1 MNGPDIGCVLVG
13 GGLASATAAER
24 LREGGYGDAITI
36 VWDEEARPYERPGL
50 SKEYLQGT
58 SARDSL
64 FVHPDD
70 WYASHEVAT
79 RFGEAVASVDPARSS
94 VRLASGETLPYRH
107 LVLATGATPR
117 RLPLPGIG
125 HDGVH
130 TLRRIG
136 DADALREEMTEGCR
150 VVVIGA
156 GWIGLEVAAAARLAG
171 AEVTVLESSL
181 VPLQRVLGDRL
192 GRYFGDLHR
201 RHGVDLR
208 LGSTVSAIVGE
219 HHQVTG
225 VLTPDELL
233 PADVVVVGVGVTPN
247 TGLAVDA
254 GLVEDNGIAVDERL
268 RTGNPAILAAGDVAN
283 AFHTT
288 LGRRVRVEHWDN
300 AIRQGRLAADS
311 VLGRDAV
318 YDWQPYFYTDQ
329 YDLGMEYV
337 GLGQPDDD
345 VVVRGD
351 LDSGAFL
358 AFWTKD
364 DVVTAAMQV
373 NVWDVVET
381 LRQVVGRKVPAD
393 RIANESVPLDEL

>member
-36 VWDEEARPYERPGL
+36 VGDEEARPYERPGL

-79 RFGEAVASVDPARSS
+79 RFGEAVVSVDPARSS
-94 VRLASGETLPYRH
+94 VRLASGETLSYRH
-107 LVLATGATPR
+107 LILATGATPR
-117 RLPLPGIG
+117 RLTLPGID
-125 HDGVH
+125 HDGIH

-171 AEVTVLESSL
+171 ADVTVLESSL
-181 VPLQRVLGDRL
+181 VPLHRVLGDRL

-373 NVWDVVET
+373 NVWEVVET

-393 RIANESVPLDEL
+393 RIADESVPLDQL

>member
-1 MNGPDIGCVLVG
+1 MV
-13 GGLASATAAER
+13 
-24 LREGGYGDAITI
+24 
-36 VWDEEARPYERPGL
+36 
-50 SKEYLQGT
+50 
-58 SARDSL
+58 
-64 FVHPDD
+64 
-70 WYASHEVAT
+70 
-79 RFGEAVASVDPARSS
+79 SVDPARSS

-117 RLPLPGIG
+117 SLPLPGID

-208 LGSTVSAIVGE
+208 PGSTVSAIIGE

-247 TGLAVDA
+247 TALAADA
-254 GLVEDNGIAVDERL
+254 GLVVDNGVAVDERL
-268 RTGNPAILAAGDVAN
+268 RTSNPAILAAGDVAN

-300 AIRQGRLAADS
+300 AIRQGRLAADT

-337 GLGQPDDD
+337 GLGQADDD

-351 LDSGAFL
+351 LDGGAFL

-364 DVVTAAMQV
+364 DVVTAAMHV

-381 LRQVVGRKVPAD
+381 LREVVGRKIPAD
-393 RIANESVPLDEL
+393 RIADESVPLDQL

>member
-1 MNGPDIGCVLVG
+1 MTESDIGCVLVG

-24 LREGGYGDAITI
+24 LREGGYGDAVTI
-36 VWDEEARPYERPGL
+36 VGDEEARPYERPGL

-79 RFGEAVASVDPARSS
+79 RFGEAVESVDPAGSS

-117 RLPLPGIG
+117 CLQLPGID

-136 DADALREEMTEGCR
+136 DAEALREEMTEGCR

-268 RTGNPAILAAGDVAN
+268 RTSNPAILAAGDVAN

-351 LDSGAFL
+351 LHSGAFL

-393 RIANESVPLDEL
+393 RIADESVPLDQL

>member
-36 VWDEEARPYERPGL
+36 VGDEEARPYERPGL

-70 WYASHEVAT
+70 WYPSHEVAT
-79 RFGEAVASVDPARSS
+79 RFGEAVVSVDPARSS

-117 RLPLPGIG
+117 SLPLPGID

-208 LGSTVSAIVGE
+208 PGSTVSAIIGE

-247 TGLAVDA
+247 TALAADA
-254 GLVEDNGIAVDERL
+254 GLVVDNGVAVDERL
-268 RTGNPAILAAGDVAN
+268 RTSNPAILAAGDVAN

-300 AIRQGRLAADS
+300 AIRQGRLAADT

-337 GLGQPDDD
+337 GLGQADDD

-351 LDSGAFL
+351 LDGGAFL

-364 DVVTAAMQV
+364 DVVTAAMHV

-381 LRQVVGRKVPAD
+381 LREVVGRKIPAD
-393 RIANESVPLDEL
+393 RIADESVPLDQL

>member
-36 VWDEEARPYERPGL
+36 VGDEEARPYERPGL

-58 SARDSL
+58 SATDSL

-70 WYASHEVAT
+70 WYASHEVAM
-79 RFGEAVASVDPARSS
+79 RFGEAVVSVDPARSS
-94 VRLASGETLPYRH
+94 VRLASGETLSYRH
-107 LVLATGATPR
+107 LILATGATPR
-117 RLPLPGIG
+117 RLTLPGID
-125 HDGVH
+125 HDGIH

-171 AEVTVLESSL
+171 ADVTVLESSL
-181 VPLQRVLGDRL
+181 VPLHRVLGDRL

-208 LGSTVSAIVGE
+208 LGSTVSAIVVE

-288 LGRRVRVEHWDN
+288 LGRRVHVEHWDN

-373 NVWDVVET
+373 NVWEVVET

-393 RIANESVPLDEL
+393 RIADESVPLDQL

>member
-36 VWDEEARPYERPGL
+36 VGDEEARPYERPGL

-79 RFGEAVASVDPARSS
+79 RFGEAVVSVDPARSS
-94 VRLASGETLPYRH
+94 VRLASGETLSYRH
-107 LVLATGATPR
+107 LILATGATPR
-117 RLPLPGIG
+117 RLTLPGID
-125 HDGVH
+125 HDGIH

-171 AEVTVLESSL
+171 ADVTVLESSL
-181 VPLQRVLGDRL
+181 VPLHRVLGDRL

-247 TGLAVDA
+247 TGLAVNA

-373 NVWDVVET
+373 NVWEVVET

-393 RIANESVPLDEL
+393 RIADESVPLDQL

>member
-36 VWDEEARPYERPGL
+36 VGDEEARPYERPGL

-79 RFGEAVASVDPARSS
+79 RFGEAVVSVDPARSS
-94 VRLASGETLPYRH
+94 VRLASGETLSYRH
-107 LVLATGATPR
+107 LILATGATPR
-117 RLPLPGIG
+117 RLTLPGID
-125 HDGVH
+125 HDGIH

-171 AEVTVLESSL
+171 ADVTVLESSL
-181 VPLQRVLGDRL
+181 VPLHRVLGDRL

-393 RIANESVPLDEL
+393 RIADESVPLDQL

>member
-36 VWDEEARPYERPGL
+36 VGDEEARPYERPGL

-94 VRLASGETLPYRH
+94 VRLASGETLSYRH
-107 LVLATGATPR
+107 LILATGATPR
-117 RLPLPGIG
+117 RLTLPGID
-125 HDGVH
+125 HDGIH

-201 RHGVDLR
+201 RHGVDLC

-373 NVWDVVET
+373 NVWEVVET

-393 RIANESVPLDEL
+393 RIADESVPLDQL